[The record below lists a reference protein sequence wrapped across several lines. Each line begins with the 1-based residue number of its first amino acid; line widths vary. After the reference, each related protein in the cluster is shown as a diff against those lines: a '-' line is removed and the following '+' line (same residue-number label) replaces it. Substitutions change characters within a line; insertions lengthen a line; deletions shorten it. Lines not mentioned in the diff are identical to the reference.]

1 MSEAAII
8 QIINLAL
15 YAPELAMKVQRL
27 FLKPN
32 PTQAD
37 WDEVWTEWSR
47 TPAEILAAARARL
60 GISQVSTVPVVTGPV
75 PNIVPPVAP

>member
-1 MSEAAII
+1 MSEAVIL

-27 FLKPN
+27 FMVQN

-37 WDEVWTEWSR
+37 WDVVWTEWAR
-47 TPAEILAAARARL
+47 TPAEILAAARARAGL
-60 GISQVSTVPVVTGPV
+60 PLPT
-75 PNIVPPVAP
+75 PPAQPSPTT